1 MNKQHTYDLT
11 VKWTGN
17 KGHGTF
23 DSRLYGRD
31 HKIMIAN
38 KPDILGSSDS
48 SFRGDKKKHNPEE
61 LLLAALSSCHMLWYL
76 DLCANEG
83 IVVVDYVDRATGIM
97 EETPDRSG
105 RFIEVTLHP
114 VVTVSEGS
122 MVEKAKALHIKANE
136 LCFIANSVNF
146 PVKHIPNCI
155 VS

>member
-1 MNKQHTYDLT
+1 MNKTHNYDLT

-31 HKIMIAN
+31 HKISSPN

-48 SFRGDKKKHNPEE
+48 SFRGDKTKYNPEE

-76 DLCANEG
+76 DLCADAG
-83 IVVVDYVDRATGIM
+83 IVVVDYTDNASGVM
-97 EETPDRSG
+97 EEKPDRSG
-105 RFIEVTLHP
+105 SFKEVTLKP
-114 VVTVSEGS
+114 VVTVSEES
-122 MVEKAKALHIKANE
+122 MVEKANELHIKARE

-146 PVKHIPNCI
+146 QVNHKPTCI
-155 VS
+155 VL